1 MKLMTKELEEKFKK
15 YPLGSQ
21 DDKGYDAE
29 IIVKY
34 FNPVGVGTWLITEGQ
49 KLENNDYEL
58 FGYCE
63 LGYDYEWGSVLLS
76 ELENLKLPYGLTIER
91 DLYIGNKTI
100 REEVGIDKNSY
111 NELER

>member
-21 DDKGYDAE
+21 DEKGYDAE

-34 FNPVGVGTWLITEGQ
+34 FNPAGAGTWLITEG
-49 KLENNDYEL
+49 KKFENNDYEL

-63 LGYDYEWGSVLLS
+63 LGNDYEWGSVLLS
-76 ELENLKLPYGLTIER
+76 ELESLELPYGLKIER
-91 DLYIGNKTI
+91 DLYIGNKTV
-100 REEVGIDKNSY
+100 REEIGIDKNSY